1 MEYASKGLAG
11 TALGFGIGGAA
22 MSLANGGLG
31 NLLGGLNQNKRS
43 EVADVAA
50 AVTPA
55 MTVAAML
62 AARQQEPTCSE
73 NMPVT
78 RYALEQQ
85 QTISEKNME
94 IAYWRGQDET
104 NRKISESYSKLEN
117 RMIGLAA
124 EIRANKDEQ
133 AAINMQQAV
142 YNGTNTAT
150 IGCVQNQVAQLLG
163 LTKLVVPNAS
173 VCPGWG
179 AAKVTVEPATATT

>member
-43 EVADVAA
+43 EFADVAA

-73 NMPVT
+73 NTPVT
-78 RYALEQQ
+78 RYELEQQ
-85 QTISEKNME
+85 KAISEKNME

-104 NRKISESYSKLEN
+104 NRKISDSYSKLEN
-117 RMIGLAA
+117 RLIGLAA
-124 EIRANKDEQ
+124 EVRANKDEQ
-133 AAINMQQAV
+133 VAINMQQAV
-142 YNGTNTAT
+142 YNGTTTAT
-150 IGCVQNQVAQLLG
+150 IGCIQNQVNQLLG